1 MRSETTLS
9 DVRVAVIGCGAWGKN
24 LVRNFAEL
32 GALDAVVDSHRE
44 TVDALVARHGGRA
57 LSFEDVLACPAIQGV
72 AVVTQPSR
80 HHALA
85 RQALEAGK
93 HVFVEKP
100 IALSMTE
107 ARDLAALAA
116 RSGRCLMVGHILQY
130 HPAFL
135 ALKALVREGRLGR
148 LQRIQANRLN
158 LGAVRREED
167 VLWCLAPHDVSM
179 VLSLVGEL
187 PSRVA
192 ATGGYHLRDAI
203 ADTATVQL
211 WFPGGGQAQIAVSW
225 LHPYKEH
232 RLAVIGTEAMAVFDD
247 GEPWARKLVVY
258 PHRVA
263 WNGDEAVLSKGEGTP
278 VPLDPAEPLKA
289 ECAHFLDCIRSGVR
303 PATDAEE
310 ALRVMEVLTR
320 ASDAM
325 RAEREQGESAVRPA
339 VSGRARIA
347 AAG

>member
-1 MRSETTLS
+1 
-9 DVRVAVIGCGAWGKN
+9 
-24 LVRNFAEL
+24 
-32 GALDAVVDSHRE
+32 
-44 TVDALVARHGGRA
+44 VARHGGQA
-57 LSFEDVLACPAIQGV
+57 LSFEEALACPAVQGV
-72 AVVTQPSR
+72 VIATQPSR

-93 HVFVEKP
+93 HVLVEKP
-100 IALSMTE
+100 IALDMGE

-116 RSGRCLMVGHILQY
+116 RTGRTLMVGHILQY
-130 HPAFL
+130 HPAFR
-135 ALKALVREGRLGR
+135 ALKALVGEGRLGWV
-148 LQRIQANRLN
+148 QRIQANRLN

-179 VLSLVGEL
+179 ILSLTGTM

-192 ATGGYHLRDAI
+192 ATGGYHLRDDV
-203 ADTATVQL
+203 ADTATMQL
-211 WFPGGGQAQIAVSW
+211 WFPGGEQAQIAASW

-232 RLAVIGTEAMAVFDD
+232 RLAVIGSEGMAVFDD
-247 GEPWARKLVVY
+247 GEPWERKLTLY

-263 WNGDEAVLSKGEGTP
+263 WNGDEPVLNKGEGVP

-289 ECAHFLDCIRSGVR
+289 ECAHFLDCVRSGAR

-310 ALRVMEVLTR
+310 SLRVMDVLTR

-325 RAEREQGESAVRPA
+325 RAERERSAALTP
-339 VSGRARIA
+339 SGRARIA